1 MNNERTNLFSRI
13 GKPDLICLFAVMH
26 HILNRNIPFELLLN
40 FLNETKRD
48 VLIEYIPYSDPKCQ
62 IIFKSRPDEFYYPSQ
77 NDFEKID
84 FKNFE
89 IKHIEELVQTKSA
102 LLDQK
107 NNDGILKINLK
118 NYIENPSVVFILF
131 PYFIFLKL

>member
-48 VLIEYIPYSDPKCQ
+48 VLIEYIPLL
-62 IIFKSRPDEFYYPSQ
+62 RPQVS
-77 NDFEKID
+77 N
-84 FKNFE
+84 NF
-89 IKHIEELVQTKSA
+89 
-102 LLDQK
+102 
-107 NNDGILKINLK
+107 
-118 NYIENPSVVFILF
+118 
-131 PYFIFLKL
+131 